1 MSTLKVTF
9 TRDKDSV
16 PFYHKCQQQH
26 SPTADETI
34 LHRQYLPALAG
45 KRLTRLR
52 GLNLLKTSNSSRHN
66 SYAQHGSRAAITTL
80 IRIRPARKSDKDE
93 ILSFCVNTFSWGDY
107 IDRVWDYWYA
117 QENGRLFVAE
127 SDGEK
132 IAMSHVAICPE
143 GRSVWLEGIRV
154 HPDHRRSYI
163 ATMLIAKMLEYGRQR
178 GTLQASA
185 IVGKTNFASQRM
197 MEKNGFKVVSKWLYY
212 SIGGK
217 PSRQKSDARIANA
230 DDIGDIWQYLQQS
243 KIYHLSAK
251 RYMKSWHWYMFDHRA
266 LQNFVK
272 DKRIIMTRR
281 PIDGIAIIN
290 KCGYWDKPNILQIV
304 YLDSELAGSLCNL
317 VSFIM
322 NLYLDGK
329 FDSLQIVC
337 YDSKR
342 LTSFIDKFVIKEQA
356 QFLLYNKQF
365 MP

>member
-1 MSTLKVTF
+1 M
-9 TRDKDSV
+9 
-16 PFYHKCQQQH
+16 
-26 SPTADETI
+26 
-34 LHRQYLPALAG
+34 
-45 KRLTRLR
+45 
-52 GLNLLKTSNSSRHN
+52 
-66 SYAQHGSRAAITTL
+66 
-80 IRIRPARKSDKDE
+80 IRIRPARKSDKDD

-117 QENGRLFVAE
+117 EENGQLFIVE
-127 SDGEK
+127 SGGKK

-163 ATMLIAKMLEYGRQR
+163 ATMLIAKMLEYGRRKGAQ
-178 GTLQASA
+178 QASA

-197 MEKNGFKVVSKWLYY
+197 LEKNGFKVVSKWLYC
-212 SIGGK
+212 SLGGGK
-217 PSRQKSDARIANA
+217 PRRQKSDARIASA

-251 RYMKSWHWYMFDHRA
+251 RYVKSWHWYVFDRRA

-272 DKRIIMTRR
+272 DERIIVTGQ

-290 KCGYWDKPNILQIV
+290 KCGYWDRANILQIV
-304 YLDSELAGSLCNL
+304 YLDSVQAASLCNL
-317 VSFIM
+317 VSFVM

-329 FDSLQIVC
+329 FDSLQLVC
-337 YDSKR
+337 YDSKQ
-342 LTSFIDKFVIKEQA
+342 LTSFIDKFMIKEQE